1 MVLPAFYC
9 YWQTQIPACEHRIP
23 KNVPHALRNAISPS
37 SNMAPS
43 AGKSAY
49 AVVLMVLILACVGML
64 AFVTVVCNKLMKKL
78 DSGAI
83 LKNAVQG
90 TVQDAFGAAKRALGA
105 VNPAGNGALMQINS
119 PQQLQAARADSDT
132 TVGVVVSGHCPYCTT
147 MTDTIKSMQLPA
159 RPRVALVTKDALAGS
174 DLQISA
180 VPAVVMLGKGSA
192 TKGPVGAMG
201 AAAFS
206 ALLSKVAAGQM

>member
-1 MVLPAFYC
+1 
-9 YWQTQIPACEHRIP
+9 
-23 KNVPHALRNAISPS
+23 
-37 SNMAPS
+37 MAPS

-105 VNPAGNGALMQINS
+105 VNPAGSPAGLPAAGPGTLMQINS

>member
-1 MVLPAFYC
+1 
-9 YWQTQIPACEHRIP
+9 
-23 KNVPHALRNAISPS
+23 
-37 SNMAPS
+37 
-43 AGKSAY
+43 
-49 AVVLMVLILACVGML
+49 MVLILACVGML

-90 TVQDAFGAAKRALGA
+90 TVQDAVGAAKRALGA